1 MKEWLLVFLV
11 PITLV
16 AIAAVRSGAGF
27 SGVLSGFREQPLYFS
42 VQLFMALL
50 GVILIAWTLSVAGSI
65 VRWLVRRLYGIPAE
79 RFRLGLAA
87 EGIIAGLLFIGLAL
101 GRTSPK
107 SYVSPDSACRIEI
120 RRLSW
125 IEAPFGQGLGSFWFV
140 PLSITYRDNQG
151 RFIVEEASEYE
162 SDYPGDSACNRT
174 VLWSTNG
181 SLRAIVG
188 FSVLDNWYY
197 FPDPVEGSFSQP
209 PDQALAAYLRGE
221 PVEVVNRMIWESQ
234 AKPNIPD

>member
-1 MKEWLLVFLV
+1 MKEVLLIILV
-11 PITLV
+11 SITLV
-16 AIAAVRSGAGF
+16 IIASVRSGAGF
-27 SGVLSGFREQPLYFS
+27 SGVLSACRGDPLYFS
-42 VQLFMALL
+42 IQLFMALL

-65 VRWLVRRLYGIPAE
+65 VRWLVRRLYGLPAE

-87 EGIIAGLLFIGLAL
+87 EGLIAGLLFIGLAL

-125 IEAPFGQGLGSFWFV
+125 IEAPFGDGGGSYWFV

-162 SDYPGDSACNRT
+162 SDYPGDTACNRT
-174 VLWSTNG
+174 ILWSTNG
-181 SLRAIVG
+181 ALRAIVG
-188 FSVLDNWYY
+188 FSVLDNWYF

-209 PDQALAAYLRGE
+209 PDQAFAAYLRGE
-221 PVEVVNRMIWESQ
+221 PVEVVNRMIRESQ
-234 AKPNIPD
+234 AKSNNPD